1 MEFFLLNKSLENAG
15 RTIVETCSQLKP
27 RETVSIITDK
37 DTIDIGTLIKRC
49 ASEISTNINF
59 HVLDDYGK
67 RPLTALPK
75 EIKVDLKKSDVT
87 YYAVQS
93 KKGEYIIGKL
103 LMLATRKGREIHMPG
118 INDTILKTGMQANYY
133 KVASLTF
140 MITAIAVKS
149 KTARVTTPNGTDL
162 NISFSDKLRWV
173 PDTGLLWYKG
183 MWGNLPGGEVFT
195 SPESVNG
202 VMVVDGTLGAF
213 FCKKYGNLEK
223 TPVRIP
229 IQNSRANI
237 EKISC
242 ENEEL
247 LVEFR
252 KYLQVGENGNRV
264 GEFACG
270 TNIALKEFVSNML
283 QDEKFPG
290 VHLAFGNPISQ
301 ETGANWNAGTHV
313 DGVMRNCSLW
323 FDDKLIVENG
333 KFVEKELYSIE

>member
-1 MEFFLLNKSLENAG
+1 MSKLLDSAG
-15 RTIVETCSQLKP
+15 KTIVETCSQLKP
-27 RETVSIITDK
+27 KEVVTIITDK
-37 DTIDIGTLIKRC
+37 DTIEIGTLIKRH

-59 HVLDDYGK
+59 HVLDVYGE
-67 RPLTALPK
+67 RPLATLPK

-103 LMLATRKGREIHMPG
+103 LMLATRKGREIHMPN
-118 INDTILKTGMQANYY
+118 IDETILKTGMQANYY

-149 KTARVTTPNGTDL
+149 KNARVTTPNGTDL
-162 NISFSDKLRWV
+162 NISFSDKLRWI

-183 MWGNLPGGEVFT
+183 MWGNLPAGEVFMCPKT
-195 SPESVNG
+195 VDG

-213 FCKKYGNLEK
+213 FCEKYGNLER

-229 IQNSRANI
+229 IQNSRADI
-237 EKISC
+237 QKISC
-242 ENEEL
+242 ENEDL

-252 KYLQVGENGNRV
+252 KYLQIGENGNRV

-270 TNIALKEFVSNML
+270 TNIALKEFVGNIL

-290 VHLAFGNPISQ
+290 VHLAFGSPISDK
-301 ETGANWNAGTHV
+301 TGAEWNAGTHV
-313 DGVMRNCSLW
+313 DGVMQNCSLW
-323 FDDKLIVENG
+323 FDDRLIVENG
-333 KFVEKELYSIE
+333 KFIEKELYSIE

>member
-1 MEFFLLNKSLENAG
+1 MSKLLDSAG
-15 RTIVETCSQLKP
+15 KTIVETCSQLKP
-27 RETVSIITDK
+27 KEVVTIITDK
-37 DTIDIGTLIKRC
+37 DTIEIGTLIKRH

-59 HVLDDYGK
+59 HVLEEYGE
-67 RPLTALPK
+67 RPLTTLPK

-93 KKGEYIIGKL
+93 KKREYIIGKL

-118 INDTILKTGMQANYY
+118 INDIILKTGMQANYY

-140 MITAIAVKS
+140 MITAIAVNS
-149 KTARVTTPNGTDL
+149 KTSRVITPNGTDL
-162 NISFSDKLRWV
+162 NISFSDKLKWV
-173 PDTGLLWYKG
+173 PDTGLLWHKG
-183 MWGNLPGGEVFT
+183 MWGNLPAGEVYT
-195 SPESVNG
+195 CPESVNG

-213 FCKKYGNLEK
+213 FCEKYGNLEK

-229 IQNSRANI
+229 IHNSKAEI

-247 LVEFR
+247 LLEFR
-252 KYLQVGENGNRV
+252 KYLQLVENADRV

-270 TNIALKEFVSNML
+270 TNIALKEFVGNIL

-290 VHLAFGNPISQ
+290 VHLAFGSPISQ

-313 DGVMRNCSLW
+313 DGVMQNCSLW
-323 FDDKLIVENG
+323 FDERLIVENG
-333 KFVEKELYSIE
+333 KFIEEEIYSIY